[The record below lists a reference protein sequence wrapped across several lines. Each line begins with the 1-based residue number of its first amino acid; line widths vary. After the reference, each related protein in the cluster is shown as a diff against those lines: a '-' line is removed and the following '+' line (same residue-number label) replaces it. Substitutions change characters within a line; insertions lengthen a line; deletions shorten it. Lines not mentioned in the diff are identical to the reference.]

1 MWVITFHTLNDLKQK
16 AFPFDEYL
24 PLRSEHESLIAKT
37 VNHIVVW
44 SNHEKQSLMSLYNV
58 DPEKISIIPPG
69 VDTKKFY
76 ERDIE
81 YCRKHLNI
89 SLDQKIILFVGRL
102 EKLKGI
108 DILIKVMST
117 IETLDSQLFV
127 VGGEGN
133 SPEIKRLK
141 DLAIELNVRERVLY
155 LGSITVRSF
164 STCFCS

>member
-1 MWVITFHTLNDLKQK
+1 M
-16 AFPFDEYL
+16 
-24 PLRSEHESLIAKT
+24 
-37 VNHIVVW
+37 
-44 SNHEKQSLMSLYNV
+44 

-141 DLAIELNVRERVLY
+141 DLAIELNVRERGLF
-155 LGSITVRSF
+155 LGSIFIVF
-164 STCFCS
+164 S